1 MAMRCESEQVKL
13 KCNYHPMSIIQF
25 GSGVFN
31 NQSKHR
37 LSGTF
42 PAFNLII
49 HWHKSCQCGLK
60 REVKS
65 AWVCVHNN
73 HSIDFDMATSSEK
86 YIKENKVSGESLN
99 DDQIKWSDSII

>member
-37 LSGTF
+37 QSGTF
-42 PAFNLII
+42 PAFNKFHVQQSQAQIDI
-49 HWHKSCQCGLK
+49 HLM
-60 REVKS
+60 
-65 AWVCVHNN
+65 
-73 HSIDFDMATSSEK
+73 FT
-86 YIKENKVSGESLN
+86 
-99 DDQIKWSDSII
+99 